1 MEWSKNIKTKQ
12 KTYLTQ
18 ISIDRQ
24 NEELRIIPLNVLLQK
39 MET

>member
-1 MEWSKNIKTKQ
+1 MEWPKNIKTKQ

-24 NEELRIIPLNVLLQK
+24 NEELRIISLNVLLQK
-39 MET
+39 MEM